1 MKTTP
6 LALTLAL
13 SLGLAVPA
21 LAQNGGSLYQQ
32 NCAFCHGDAGQ
43 GRPGAFP
50 PLAGHSVDLVSR
62 PGGRSV
68 IVQIVLFGIQG
79 EISVNE
85 QRYNGVM
92 PGYAQLRDEEIASLL
107 NFVLRAWGNDKLLPQ
122 GYPPFTAAEVAA
134 ERSRRLTPLQVYE
147 NRRRINPR

>member
-1 MKTTP
+1 MRK
-6 LALTLAL
+6 AL
-13 SLGLAVPA
+13 SALILAALLGPATPA
-21 LAQNGGSLYQQ
+21 LAQNGSSLYQQ

-50 PLAGHSVDLVSR
+50 PLAGHSVELASA

-68 IVQIVLFGIQG
+68 LIQTVLFGLQG
-79 EISVNE
+79 EILVKG
-85 QRYNGVM
+85 QRYSGVM

-107 NFVLRAWGNDKLLPQ
+107 NFVLGAWGNDQLLGGGHRPIT
-122 GYPPFTAAEVAA
+122 PAEVAS

-147 NRRRINPR
+147 NRRRLGLR